1 MPVSRRRPRRRAS
14 PSSGDSS
21 KSFSRRHH
29 EEGHDVHCAEQ
40 DRRCHRGRGDGFRRR
55 LATRAAWTSCC
66 SLRAVRP
73 GAHPGRI
80 TRQFAD
86 LPACLPDASLRGP
99 GRTRGAA
106 VAGKLERVDGQHFHA
121 RTGAVDHGDPAT
133 LHALAQSLNE
143 AGLEHS
149 LLRPSTAQVQWPG
162 LRFDTMVLHHA
173 EVWHNS
179 PVTDCG
185 PLEPINRQGCCR
197 TAFRAEPAVMTTS
210 VARPRMPTILPSFT
224 AMSQPHSVAA
234 QQTGI
239 LHPPVHIVLGQ
250 PGLEVFVHSGGATPS
265 SHGEFAVA
273 RCRQCGQSWRPLV
286 VIGLGMAHRMQPCA
300 WAVRH
305 CRLIRPT
312 MPRM

>member
-1 MPVSRRRPRRRAS
+1 MAHQEGQRPGQSLRRRHQPHHAPRRGR
-14 PSSGDSS
+14 PSARRRCR
-21 KSFSRRHH
+21 RRHAAP
-29 EEGHDVHCAEQ
+29 DV
-40 DRRCHRGRGDGFRRR
+40 RRR
-55 LATRAAWTSCC
+55 RRGLAQLTGHRS
-66 SLRAVRP
+66 
-73 GAHPGRI
+73 
-80 TRQFAD
+80 AD
-86 LPACLPDASLRGP
+86 HLNQSID
-99 GRTRGAA
+99 RGAA
-106 VAGKLERVDGQHFHA
+106 VQ
-121 RTGAVDHGDPAT
+121 
-133 LHALAQSLNE
+133 
-143 AGLEHS
+143 
-149 LLRPSTAQVQWPG
+149 
-162 LRFDTMVLHHA
+162 
-173 EVWHNS
+173 
-179 PVTDCG
+179 
-185 PLEPINRQGCCR
+185 
-197 TAFRAEPAVMTTS
+197 AFRAEPAVMTTS

-265 SHGEFAVA
+265 SHGEFAVS